1 MKTTLITFSLT
12 LLFLLYLKDANASE
26 VNSTAL
32 PYESYLKDIQ
42 LSLTGPVARS
52 VALIGIVS
60 SGMTLIFAGGE
71 ISRFVKSLVYLVLVV
86 GMILGANSIMTG
98 VFNGANIDDGI
109 SVQKST
115 ADKREELKKDNKKI
129 TTKNS
134 DIAFYI
140 DYSKTSIDRYKRM
153 C

>member
-1 MKTTLITFSLT
+1 MKRTLIAFSLT
-12 LLFLLYLKDANASE
+12 LLFLLFLNDANASE
-26 VNSTAL
+26 VSSTAL

-98 VFNGANIDDGI
+98 VFNGACIDDGVSVNNSTDYKKENLHKDKNQI
-109 SVQKST
+109 S
-115 ADKREELKKDNKKI
+115 
-129 TTKNS
+129 TKNS

-140 DYSKTSIDRYKRM
+140 DYSKASIDKYSRM

>member
-1 MKTTLITFSLT
+1 MKTTLIAFSFT
-12 LLFLLYLKDANASE
+12 LILLMFLKDANASE
-26 VNSTAL
+26 VNSTSL

-42 LSLTGPVARS
+42 QSLTGPVARS

-86 GMILGANSIMTG
+86 GMILGANTIMTG
-98 VFNGANIDDGI
+98 VFNGATIDDGI
-109 SVQKST
+109 RVQKNSI
-115 ADKREELKKDNKKI
+115 ENKDRLNTDENRLTRK
-129 TTKNS
+129 S
-134 DIAFYI
+134 DSAFFI
-140 DYSKTSIDRYKRM
+140 DYSKEALDRYQRM

>member
-1 MKTTLITFSLT
+1 MKGTLIAFSLT
-12 LLFLLYLKDANASE
+12 LLFLLFLNDANASE
-26 VNSTAL
+26 VNSTTL

-98 VFNGANIDDGI
+98 VFNGACIDDGV
-109 SVQKST
+109 SVHKNN
-115 ADKREELKKDNKKI
+115 DYKKKNLLKDHNQI
-129 TTKNS
+129 ATKNT
-134 DIAFYI
+134 DISLYI
-140 DYSKTSIDRYKRM
+140 DYSKASIDKYSRM

>member
-1 MKTTLITFSLT
+1 MKTTLIAFSFT
-12 LLFLLYLKDANASE
+12 LILLMFLKDANASE
-26 VNSTAL
+26 VNSTSL

-42 LSLTGPVARS
+42 QSLTGPVARS

-86 GMILGANSIMTG
+86 GMILGANTIMTG
-98 VFNGANIDDGI
+98 VFNGATIDDGI
-109 SVQKST
+109 RVQKNSI
-115 ADKREELKKDNKKI
+115 ENKDRLNTDEDRFTMK
-129 TTKNS
+129 S
-134 DIAFYI
+134 DSAFFI
-140 DYSKTSIDRYKRM
+140 DYSKEALDRYQRM

>member
-1 MKTTLITFSLT
+1 MKTTLIAFSFT
-12 LLFLLYLKDANASE
+12 LILLMFLKDANASE
-26 VNSTAL
+26 VSSTSL

-42 LSLTGPVARS
+42 QSLTGPVARS

-86 GMILGANSIMTG
+86 GMILGANTIMTG
-98 VFNGANIDDGI
+98 VFNGATIDDGI
-109 SVQKST
+109 RVQKNSI
-115 ADKREELKKDNKKI
+115 ENKDRLNTDENRLTRK
-129 TTKNS
+129 S
-134 DIAFYI
+134 DSAFFI
-140 DYSKTSIDRYKRM
+140 DYSKEALDRYQRM

>member
-1 MKTTLITFSLT
+1 MKTTLIAFSFT
-12 LLFLLYLKDANASE
+12 LILLMFLKDANASE
-26 VNSTAL
+26 VNSTSL

-42 LSLTGPVARS
+42 QSLTGPVARS

-86 GMILGANSIMTG
+86 GMILGANTIMTG
-98 VFNGANIDDGI
+98 VFNGATIDDGI
-109 SVQKST
+109 SVQKNCI
-115 ADKREELKKDNKKI
+115 ENKDRLNTDENRLTRK
-129 TTKNS
+129 S
-134 DIAFYI
+134 DNAFFI
-140 DYSKTSIDRYKRM
+140 DYSKEALDRYQRM

>member
-1 MKTTLITFSLT
+1 MKTTLIAFSFT
-12 LLFLLYLKDANASE
+12 LILLMFLKDANASE
-26 VNSTAL
+26 VNSTSL

-42 LSLTGPVARS
+42 QSLTGPVARS

-86 GMILGANSIMTG
+86 GMILGANTIMTG
-98 VFNGANIDDGI
+98 VFNGATIDDGI
-109 SVQKST
+109 RVQKNCI
-115 ADKREELKKDNKKI
+115 ENKDRLNTDENRLTRK
-129 TTKNS
+129 S
-134 DIAFYI
+134 DNAFFI
-140 DYSKTSIDRYKRM
+140 DYSKEALDRYQRM

>member
-1 MKTTLITFSLT
+1 MKTTLIAFSFT
-12 LLFLLYLKDANASE
+12 LILLMFLKDANASE
-26 VNSTAL
+26 VNSTSL

-42 LSLTGPVARS
+42 QSLTGPVARS

-86 GMILGANSIMTG
+86 GMILGANTIMTG
-98 VFNGANIDDGI
+98 VFNGATIDDGI
-109 SVQKST
+109 RVQKNSI
-115 ADKREELKKDNKKI
+115 ENKDRLNTDENRFTRK
-129 TTKNS
+129 S
-134 DIAFYI
+134 DSAFFI
-140 DYSKTSIDRYKRM
+140 DYSKEALDRYQRM

>member
-1 MKTTLITFSLT
+1 MKTTLIAFSFT
-12 LLFLLYLKDANASE
+12 LILLMFLKDANASE
-26 VNSTAL
+26 VNSTSL

-42 LSLTGPVARS
+42 QSLTGPVARS

-86 GMILGANSIMTG
+86 GMILGANTIMTG
-98 VFNGANIDDGI
+98 VFNGATIDDGI
-109 SVQKST
+109 RVQKNSI
-115 ADKREELKKDNKKI
+115 ENKDRLNTDENRLTRK
-129 TTKNS
+129 S
-134 DIAFYI
+134 DRAFFI
-140 DYSKTSIDRYKRM
+140 DYSKEALDRYQRM

>member
-1 MKTTLITFSLT
+1 MKTTLIAFSFT
-12 LLFLLYLKDANASE
+12 LILLMFLKDANASE
-26 VNSTAL
+26 VNSTSL

-42 LSLTGPVARS
+42 QSLTGPVARS

-86 GMILGANSIMTG
+86 GMILGANTIMTG
-98 VFNGANIDDGI
+98 VFNGATIDDGI
-109 SVQKST
+109 RVQKNCI
-115 ADKREELKKDNKKI
+115 ENKDRLNTDENRLTRK
-129 TTKNS
+129 S
-134 DIAFYI
+134 DSAFFI
-140 DYSKTSIDRYKRM
+140 DYSKEALDRYQRM

>member
-1 MKTTLITFSLT
+1 MKGTLIAFSLT
-12 LLFLLYLKDANASE
+12 LLFLLFLNDANASE
-26 VNSTAL
+26 VNSTTL

-60 SGMTLIFAGGE
+60 SGMTLIFSGGE

-98 VFNGANIDDGI
+98 VFNGACIDDGV
-109 SVQKST
+109 SVHKNN
-115 ADKREELKKDNKKI
+115 DYKKENLLKDHNQI
-129 TTKNS
+129 ATKNT
-134 DIAFYI
+134 DISLYI
-140 DYSKTSIDRYKRM
+140 DYSKASIDKYSRM

>member
-1 MKTTLITFSLT
+1 MKTTLIAFSFT
-12 LLFLLYLKDANASE
+12 LILLMFLKDANASE
-26 VNSTAL
+26 VNSTSL

-42 LSLTGPVARS
+42 QSLTGPVARS

-86 GMILGANSIMTG
+86 GMILGANTIMTG
-98 VFNGANIDDGI
+98 VFNGATIDDGI
-109 SVQKST
+109 RVQKNSI
-115 ADKREELKKDNKKI
+115 ENKDRLNTDENRLTSK
-129 TTKNS
+129 S
-134 DIAFYI
+134 DSAFFI
-140 DYSKTSIDRYKRM
+140 DYSKEALDRYQRM